1 MKNQGLKRW
10 SQKRFEK
17 VFIREVEV
25 YMRGKTFKEMRSSL
39 NEFAQRY
46 SDESE

>member
-1 MKNQGLKRW
+1 MKDQGLKRW

-17 VFIREVEV
+17 VFIRELEE
-25 YMRGKTFKEMRSSL
+25 YMRGKTFKEMRTSL

-46 SDESE
+46 NDAD